1 MLSEDRID
9 KIQDDWKKLE
19 TLPINNPR
27 GYADP
32 EKHHD
37 SVHDPEKQQIRLN
50 DLKGLLKIFYS
61 EICDKRIYY
70 VSGKNDTTQ
79 AFEKYIF
86 KTVIRNFP
94 FFSKDKAH
102 SPKCFL
108 EEGNTP
114 FNEWILQIFNGINR
128 VQWTPKIDYPSIEN
142 IQSKEATL
150 AVCELRL
157 IRFSL
162 LAKICHFIDV
172 IQVEDYR
179 RNEIQIKNDG
189 KFKGNFDNLAYG
201 DKHALSAYLGHW
213 IIRHFPFKDFK
224 GFCSKKYKQTNS
236 IYEHYTPM
244 SFFRDLIWVKE
255 QQAQQGAEVFNYQ
268 SLNSKP
274 YSTTEWLSILWYRY
288 RTISITKNEDDSLST
303 NKEKSRRSAG
313 NLAYKDAGIELNEA
327 QERLWQDLHSL
338 EILTTVLHSSK

>member
-1 MLSEDRID
+1 MLTKVRID
-9 KIQDDWKKLE
+9 KIQDDWKNLNK
-19 TLPINNPR
+19 LPINNPR

-32 EKHHD
+32 KKHHD

-50 DLKGLLKIFYS
+50 DLKGLLKIFYT

-162 LAKICHFIDV
+162 LAKICYFIDV

-179 RNEIQIKNDG
+179 RNEIHIKNDG
-189 KFKGNFDNLAYG
+189 KFEGNFDNLAYG

-224 GFCSKKYKQTNS
+224 GFCSKKYNGTMS

-255 QQAQQGAEVFNYQ
+255 QQNEDVFNYK
-268 SLNSKP
+268 SVHSRP
-274 YSTTEWLSILWYRY
+274 FSTTEWLSILWYRY

-338 EILTTVLHSSK
+338 EMLSSVLKSNI